1 MKKIDLFVYVAHND
15 NGPTPNQYFFFF
27 GEVGKV
33 SCSFKTSPNVMSKG
47 FYFFS
52 REFLTLWFVE
62 QSRHSPSYI
71 TAGHFDAVP
80 GELRLKAFETRL
92 MTTFLAICLRSVW
105 SSVDAARRTAD
116 PRCWQP
122 RHPTG
127 VWIWSDAPYIWI
139 LNKLHAYMN
148 LVLRTLHFTKIYLP
162 TIVQVDISLLRFFLL
177 SCYVSPT
184 CEDLQNLQSIVSAF
198 STCWHC
204 PISTTSKN
212 TCDPVKYLQPL
223 TPAIN
228 LS

>member
-116 PRCWQP
+116 LELCTVLATQASN
-122 RHPTG
+122 
-127 VWIWSDAPYIWI
+127 WSLDMERFP
-139 LNKLHAYMN
+139 
-148 LVLRTLHFTKIYLP
+148 IYLDFEQASRLHESG
-162 TIVQVDISLLRFFLL
+162 VA
-177 SCYVSPT
+177 
-184 CEDLQNLQSIVSAF
+184 NLAF
-198 STCWHC
+198 
-204 PISTTSKN
+204 
-212 TCDPVKYLQPL
+212 Y
-223 TPAIN
+223 
-228 LS
+228 

>member
-1 MKKIDLFVYVAHND
+1 
-15 NGPTPNQYFFFF
+15 
-27 GEVGKV
+27 
-33 SCSFKTSPNVMSKG
+33 MSKG

-105 SSVDAARRTAD
+105 SCWCSTTYCWSRTLHGAGN
-116 PRCWQP
+116 PGIQLESGYGAMP
-122 RHPTG
+122 H
-127 VWIWSDAPYIWI
+127 IWI

-184 CEDLQNLQSIVSAF
+184 CEDFQNLQSIVSAF

-228 LS
+228 LSW